1 MSQDMV
7 RATSSGEPGGTA
19 PPIMPTPEAALA
31 AHPETHPDAHAKSS
45 SVVGLAIA
53 SIGVVYGDIGTSPLY
68 ALRESLAHTK
78 NRGFGDEAVV
88 GTVSLLLW
96 ALFFTVTAKYVLF
109 LMRADNKG
117 EGGTLSLM
125 ALAQK
130 ALGRRSTLV
139 FFLGVAGAA
148 LFSGDALITP
158 AISVLS
164 ALEGLTL
171 VSPFFDNTRLTQAL
185 TILILVTLFFVQRT
199 GTARVGVFFGPV
211 MVVFFTIIAVL
222 GTLHIGDA
230 PRILAAFL
238 PWHALGFLFGHGFI
252 GFIVLG
258 SVFLAVTGAE
268 ALYADMGHFGR
279 LPIQSAWIL
288 FVLPALCL
296 NYLGQGALVLAH
308 PEAADNPFFKL
319 APPWLLLPLVI
330 LSTMA
335 TVIAS
340 QAVITGA
347 YSLARQAIQLGLLPR
362 MLIQHTSDTQ
372 EGQIFIPR
380 INAMLLIGVLA
391 LVIIFQKSD
400 SLASAYGIAVTG
412 TMVVTTAIAFVV
424 VWKLWH
430 WPLWLALIFTGTF
443 LLVDLAF
450 LAANLVK
457 VLEGGFVP
465 LAIAACAM
473 VVMWTWVRGN
483 VLLVGKTQ
491 RDSITTLA
499 LIRML
504 EKSKPV
510 RVAGTAIFLTN
521 HPDTAPSSLMHN
533 LKHNKVLHERV
544 VVMSIKT
551 EPTPRVPQAKRFEIE
566 SLSADFSKV
575 VLHYGYMES
584 PRIPSALGSLR
595 KAGLKFDIMTTSFFL
610 GRRTIKTSPNSGMP
624 MWQDRLF
631 VALSKQAAN
640 ATDFFAIPS
649 DRVVE
654 LGAQISV

>member
-7 RATSSGEPGGTA
+7 RGTSSEDTGVIA
-19 PPIMPTPEAALA
+19 PVLA
-31 AHPETHPDAHAKSS
+31 AHPEGQTVAHAKSS
-45 SVVGLAIA
+45 SMMGLAIA

-68 ALRESLAHTK
+68 ALRESLAHTRK
-78 NRGFGDEAVV
+78 LGFGDEAVV
-88 GTVSLLLW
+88 GTVSMLLW

-148 LFSGDALITP
+148 LFSGDAIITP

-164 ALEGLTL
+164 ALEGLVL
-171 VSPFFDNTRLTQAL
+171 VTPFFDNPRLVQSL

-199 GTARVGVFFGPV
+199 GTARVGVFFGPI
-211 MVVFFTIIAVL
+211 MVLFFTVIGLL
-222 GTLHIGDA
+222 GALHIGDA
-230 PRILAAFL
+230 PRILSAFA

-252 GFIVLG
+252 GFLVLG

-279 LPIQSAWIL
+279 LPIQGAWL
-288 FVLPALCL
+288 VFVLPALCL

-308 PEAADNPFFKL
+308 PDAADNPFFKL

-330 LSTMA
+330 LSTAA

-380 INAMLLIGVLA
+380 INVMLLIGVLA

-400 SLASAYGIAVTG
+400 ALASAYGIAVTG

-424 VWKLWH
+424 VWKMWK
-430 WPLWLALIFTGTF
+430 WPLWLALVFTGTF
-443 LLVDLAF
+443 LSVDLAF
-450 LAANLVK
+450 LAANLAK

-483 VLLVGKTQ
+483 ALLVRKTQ
-491 RDSITTLA
+491 RDSIRTVD

-551 EPTPRVPQAKRFEIE
+551 EPTPRVPASKRFEIE
-566 SLSADFSKV
+566 SISTDFTKV

-595 KAGLKFDIMTTSFFL
+595 KSGLKFDIMTTSFFL
-610 GRRTIKTSPNSGMP
+610 GRRTIKTSPTSGMP
-624 MWQDRLF
+624 LWQDRLF

-654 LGAQISV
+654 LGAQITV

>member
-1 MSQDMV
+1 MAQDMV
-7 RATSSGEPGGTA
+7 RATSSDEPGGTA
-19 PPIMPTPEAALA
+19 APILATPDAALA
-31 AHPETHPDAHAKSS
+31 AHPETHPDAHAKSA

-78 NRGFGDEAVV
+78 NRGFGNEAVV

-130 ALGRRSTLV
+130 ALGRRSTFV

-148 LFSGDALITP
+148 LFSGDAIITP

-164 ALEGLTL
+164 ALEGLDL
-171 VSPFFDNTRLTQAL
+171 VSPFFDNPRLTQSL

-211 MVVFFTIIAVL
+211 MVVFFLVIALL
-222 GTLHIGDA
+222 GVVHIGDA
-230 PRILAAFL
+230 PRILSAFL
-238 PWHALGFLFGHGFI
+238 PWHALGFLFGHGFV

-380 INAMLLIGVLA
+380 INVMLLIGVLA

-400 SLASAYGIAVTG
+400 ALASAYGIAVTG

-430 WPLWLALIFTGTF
+430 WPLWLALVFTGTF
-443 LLVDLAF
+443 LAVDLAF
-450 LAANLVK
+450 LAANLIK

-483 VLLVGKTQ
+483 ALLVRKTQ
-491 RDSITTLA
+491 RDSITTMA

-551 EPTPRVPQAKRFEIE
+551 EPTPRVPRAKRFEIE
-566 SLSADFSKV
+566 SLSDDFSKV

-624 MWQDRLF
+624 LWQDRLF